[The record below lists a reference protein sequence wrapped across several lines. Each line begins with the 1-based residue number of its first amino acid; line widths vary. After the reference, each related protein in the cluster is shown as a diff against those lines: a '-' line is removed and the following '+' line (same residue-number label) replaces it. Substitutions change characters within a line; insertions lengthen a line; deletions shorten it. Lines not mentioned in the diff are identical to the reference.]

1 MTRKKKNS
9 RLTKALLETAD
20 DMRRVGVVDA
30 AAHEKITLRHL
41 GGKAGVVTK
50 PISGDEIR
58 SFKINVSEEEIVDL
72 RRRIK
77 ATRWPDKET
86 VPDRS
91 QGVQLAVLQE
101 LVRYWGTDYN
111 WRKVETYLNSL
122 PQFKT

>member
-1 MTRKKKNS
+1 MAEQIKHNRG
-9 RLTKALLETAD
+9 RFL
-20 DMRRVGVVDA
+20 RDA
-30 AAHEKITLRHL
+30 AVSIASGQLFL
-41 GGKAGVVTK
+41 VDSGAAGQT
-50 PISGDEIR
+50 IAELSGDAIR
-58 SFKINVSEEEIVDL
+58 PFKINVSEEELVDL

-101 LVRYWGTDYN
+101 LVHYWGTDYS